1 MNAEKYT
8 VLLVDDEPHVLSA
21 LRRLLRKEGWKLLL
35 AGSGQEGLKLLA
47 ANSVD
52 LVVSDMRMPHMD
64 GAVFLGQVRR
74 QYPQVTRLVLTGYA
88 EREAVQRAFEQAGI
102 HEMIAKPWDD
112 EELKGILRGF
122 LRQQESQEH
131 EARGLHAILSHLG
144 PLPVLP
150 QVYFEVRD
158 LLEAGGEPSVEAIA
172 RAILREPVMAAKLLQ
187 VANSTFFG
195 QRRHVENVARAVTV
209 LGLALVHGLVLAHS
223 VFQVLE
229 IRQIEGFSHEALWRH
244 SLACGL
250 LARQIAQR
258 LSWDQQEQEA
268 AILAGLLHD
277 LGKLVLASAIPGQ
290 YARVIHRARQ
300 GKHSFTAVERDLLG
314 VTHAAVGGHLAE
326 WWNLPAPLAEAI
338 RWHCRPTASPEPD
351 PLACL
356 THLADVLVHRHGI
369 ADLPCAMPAPPSPAL
384 LDALGMEVTELDSI
398 TAELKQ
404 RIARKEFSSF

>member
-47 ANSVD
+47 DNPVD

-158 LLEAGGEPSVEAIA
+158 LLEEGEPSVEAIA

-195 QRRHVENVARAVTV
+195 QRRHVENVARAGTV

-223 VFQVLE
+223 IFQVLE
-229 IRQIEGFSHEALWRH
+229 IRQVEGFSHEALWRH

-277 LGKLVLASAIPGQ
+277 LGKLVLASAIPGR
-290 YARVIHRARQ
+290 YARVIRQVRQ

-326 WWNLPAPLAEAI
+326 WWNLPLSLAEAI
-338 RWHCRPTASPEPD
+338 RWHCRPIASPQLNQ
-351 PLACL
+351 LACL
-356 THLADVLVHRHGI
+356 IHLADVLLHRHGI
-369 ADLPCAMPAPPSPAL
+369 ADLPCVLPAAPSLPL
-384 LDALGMEVTELDSI
+384 LDALGMEVRELDSI
-398 TAELKQ
+398 TADLKQ